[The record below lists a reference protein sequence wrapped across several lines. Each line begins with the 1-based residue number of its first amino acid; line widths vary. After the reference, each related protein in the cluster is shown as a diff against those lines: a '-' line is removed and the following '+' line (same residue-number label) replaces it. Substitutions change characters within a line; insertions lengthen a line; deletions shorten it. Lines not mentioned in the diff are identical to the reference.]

1 MKFTRLKYKHDF
13 EASLAVRFS
22 NEPLCRRVSS
32 MVFSIIDKEF
42 PNPIFEAVVNFFFR
56 DLVLC
61 LQLGSNGSGDHNQW
75 LHLILT

>member
-1 MKFTRLKYKHDF
+1 
-13 EASLAVRFS
+13 
-22 NEPLCRRVSS
+22 